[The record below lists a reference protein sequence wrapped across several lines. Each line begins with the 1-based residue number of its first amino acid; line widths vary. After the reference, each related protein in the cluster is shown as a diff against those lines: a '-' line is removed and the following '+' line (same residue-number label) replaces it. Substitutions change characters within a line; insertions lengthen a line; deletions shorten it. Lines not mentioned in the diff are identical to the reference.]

1 MKKLIALLVCF
12 AMCLP
17 LALSVSAASDNNS
30 SEDSVI
36 RFYDENGNEI
46 PSVEYTDEEM
56 LSMLPADV
64 YDAFYGTPS
73 LISTCGVNPPNSN
86 NIWNFPTR
94 GRYFFT
100 ADFNVGTI
108 YSQYCF
114 IGHGGSVT
122 LITYCSSP
130 DTGVFSASIYVKTSS
145 GGTRVAGGWMKLN
158 GESVIYATGL
168 SSSDIVYFGLHSPA
182 EKDVKLDIQ
191 RSKFI
196 AGA

>member
-1 MKKLIALLVCF
+1 MKKLIALLICF

-36 RFYDENGNEI
+36 RFWDENGNEI

-56 LSMLPADV
+56 LSMLPVDV
-64 YDAFYGTPS
+64 YDAFYKTPS
-73 LISTCGVNPPNSN
+73 LISTRGVNPPSSGS
-86 NIWNFPTR
+86 IWNFLTS
-94 GRYFFT
+94 GIYYYT

-108 YSQYCF
+108 YSKYYF
-114 IGHGGSVT
+114 TGHNGSVT
-122 LITYCSSP
+122 LITYCTSP
-130 DTGVFSASIYVKTSS
+130 DTGYFSASIYVKTSS
-145 GGTRVAGGWMKLN
+145 GGTRVASGWMRLN

-168 SSSDIVYFGLHSPA
+168 SSSDKVYFGLHSPE
-182 EKDVKLDIQ
+182 EKDVLLDKG
-191 RSKFI
+191 RSKFM